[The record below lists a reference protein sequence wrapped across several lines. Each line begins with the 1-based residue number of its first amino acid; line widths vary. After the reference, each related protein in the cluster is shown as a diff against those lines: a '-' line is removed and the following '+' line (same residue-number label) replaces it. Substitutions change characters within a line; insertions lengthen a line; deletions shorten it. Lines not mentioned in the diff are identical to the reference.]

1 MLPTHLLAGLIAG
14 VFMRDQPSTRLALT
28 FGGVLAVL
36 WGVVVGI
43 GALSPAVFVGG
54 FLLGVAN
61 FAVGAMVSL
70 GGTTLFRRVKALAA

>member
-1 MLPTHLLAGLIAG
+1 
-14 VFMRDQPSTRLALT
+14 MRDQPSARLAVKY
-28 FGGVLAVL
+28 GGVLAVL

-43 GALSPAVFVGG
+43 VASSPAVFVGG

-70 GGTTLFRRVKALAA
+70 GGTTLFWRVKALVAR